1 MICNCHIARKQMKLQ
16 NIFSINSN
24 GHVQQDKYDHNFLNM
39 CVRSGPVTFTHDVI
53 ILDLFDHAVNF

>member
-16 NIFSINSN
+16 NIFSINRN
-24 GHVQQDKYDHNFLNM
+24 GHVQDKYDFLNM